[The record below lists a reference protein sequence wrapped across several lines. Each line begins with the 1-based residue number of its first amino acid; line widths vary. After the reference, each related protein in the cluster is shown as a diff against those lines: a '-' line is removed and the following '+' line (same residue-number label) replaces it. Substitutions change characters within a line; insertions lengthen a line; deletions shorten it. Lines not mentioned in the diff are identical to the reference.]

1 MHGSTVASAFR
12 RAMAAQCENDCP
24 QANDGVCDDGG
35 SGGQHSQ
42 CMFGSDCL
50 DCGSRSMGEVLF
62 IGDSDI
68 EYWSKAAVS
77 TWIAFPNSNNVGV
90 AGFTCAQVLSELDA
104 HLARY
109 APSTAVLVCG
119 ENDLISTSASTA
131 FSRFVQVVERIIASG
146 ARVVF
151 LSTKPEPSTD
161 SLHAKYRDYD
171 QRVQEYAATL
181 AATTM
186 LSQVPPLAVVD
197 SYNGFEDLGNQR
209 DLYHADG
216 LHLSD
221 LGYSYWSAWAQ
232 NAIGNATAGVTCFLW
247 RSHTCVLDRNSASPA
262 KPSWVADCDAYWAYT
277 TCSWTRWWA
286 CPASS
291 KPGDVGFATNDGTL
305 GYKCCCLVPPSPP
318 PPASPPGPPAR
329 PPVAP
334 PPPPHPLPPPAFVDH
349 SLNSI
354 LNSSSTAASALWP
367 VAPLVLVTIV
377 GACVAMIA
385 LLLCCRYGPRRA
397 TTTKPSASSARSQT
411 PDNQEREPTNR
422 EMQPVELHFATTMRM
437 EVGGQVL
444 SCPARISRRT
454 SST

>member
-1 MHGSTVASAFR
+1 ME
-12 RAMAAQCENDCP
+12 CENDCP

-171 QRVQEYAATL
+171 QADQNGEYAKVFEEEYIDL
-181 AATTM
+181 KHEV
-186 LSQVPPLAVVD
+186 LSELPLENEGYRKYLEAIDQTKTHNGYFVIDKKGQMVD
-197 SYNGFEDLGNQR
+197 PKAKSRGEDAG
-209 DLYHADG
+209 
-216 LHLSD
+216 LSD
-221 LGYSYWSAWAQ
+221 DISAYDLILKDKERLLSFAEPTRF
-232 NAIGNATAGVTCFLW
+232 IF
-247 RSHTCVLDRNSASPA
+247 SH
-262 KPSWVADCDAYWAYT
+262 
-277 TCSWTRWWA
+277 
-286 CPASS
+286 
-291 KPGDVGFATNDGTL
+291 
-305 GYKCCCLVPPSPP
+305 
-318 PPASPPGPPAR
+318 
-329 PPVAP
+329 
-334 PPPPHPLPPPAFVDH
+334 
-349 SLNSI
+349 
-354 LNSSSTAASALWP
+354 SALREGW
-367 VAPLVLVTIV
+367 
-377 GACVAMIA
+377 
-385 LLLCCRYGPRRA
+385 
-397 TTTKPSASSARSQT
+397 
-411 PDNQEREPTNR
+411 DNPNVFVICMLKHSDNT
-422 EMQPVELHFATTMRM
+422 
-437 EVGGQVL
+437 
-444 SCPARISRRT
+444 ISRRQEVGRGLRISVDQLGERMDNPVT
-454 SST
+454 VHDINVLTVVASESYKDFVAGLQKEIVENLSARPRQANAEYFEGKLLNIDGDKLEITKEMAKKGQ